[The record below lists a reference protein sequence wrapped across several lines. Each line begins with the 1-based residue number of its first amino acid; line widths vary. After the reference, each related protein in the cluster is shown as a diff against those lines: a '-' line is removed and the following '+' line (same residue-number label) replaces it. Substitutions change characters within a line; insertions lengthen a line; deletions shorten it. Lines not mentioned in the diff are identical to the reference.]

1 MARELTKYLL
11 LLLLVVLVH
20 AQATYQILNMA
31 YNAKQLSMSQSG
43 SSLADGAF
51 FHNPS
56 SMETANQSLGFS
68 YHRYPADISL
78 ENLYYSFMFKGHLF
92 NTYVTKLDFGTL
104 EDGKT
109 LETFTAKDMVL
120 GIAYKNQ
127 FRNRISYGVSIE
139 YLYSTIENYYSD
151 LFSLSLGFRS
161 RFIDNRLGL
170 GLSIENLC
178 YILTGYTNYRNQLPA
193 QYRLSTYYKLQ
204 YLKGL
209 IALDVYKNIDKGNLH
224 YVVGFEYAFNQT
236 TFVRIGTGKYR
247 LGLLTFKEEDFYK
260 ELLLYGFSYGF
271 GFRVNRYNIDL
282 AIQSLGAAGYVMGLS
297 LNYPLNYK

>member
-1 MARELTKYLL
+1 LARELTKYLL
-11 LLLLVVLVH
+11 LLFLVVFVH

-43 SSLADGAF
+43 SSLSDGAF

-56 SMETANQSLGFS
+56 SMETANQNLGFS

-78 ENLYYSFMFKGHLF
+78 ENLYYSFMYKDHLF
-92 NTYVTKLDFGTL
+92 NTYVTKLDFGIL

-109 LETFTAKDMVL
+109 LETFTAKDLVL

-127 FRNRISYGVSIE
+127 FRNRLSYGVSIE

-151 LFSLSLGFRS
+151 LFSLSLGLRS
-161 RFIDNRLGL
+161 RFIDNRAGL

-178 YILTGYTNYRNQLPA
+178 YILTGYTNYTNQLPA
-193 QYRLSTYYKLQ
+193 QYRLSTYYKPQ

-209 IALDVYKNIDKGNLH
+209 IALDVYKNIDKGNLY
-224 YVVGFEYAFNQT
+224 YVGGFEYSFNQT
-236 TFVRIGTGKYR
+236 TFIRIGTGKYR

-260 ELLLYGFSYGF
+260 ELFLYGFSYGL

-282 AIQSLGAAGYVMGLS
+282 ALQSLGAAGYVMGLS
-297 LNYPLNYK
+297 LNYPLSYK